1 MLKKSRQQQQETVIM
16 YAERLW
22 DLASD
27 AFPGEDINQ
36 LLIAGELVQVFVDG
50 LRSNSIARRVLPEGP
65 ATFERAITC
74 ATQEQRMLDRFRLRN
89 RVEEPMEVDRLAVDK
104 KRLLTCFNCGEQG
117 HMAKECSRSA
127 NYGGP
132 KGQGIGANKGQP
144 RQREKL
150 CWTCGEPA
158 HIARDCPLKGGN

>member
-1 MLKKSRQQQQETVIM
+1 MLKKSRQQEQETVIM

-50 LRSNSIARRVLPEGP
+50 LRSNSIARRVLREGP

-74 ATQEQRMLDRFRLRN
+74 ATQEQRM
-89 RVEEPMEVDRLAVDK
+89 
-104 KRLLTCFNCGEQG
+104 
-117 HMAKECSRSA
+117 
-127 NYGGP
+127 
-132 KGQGIGANKGQP
+132 
-144 RQREKL
+144 
-150 CWTCGEPA
+150 
-158 HIARDCPLKGGN
+158 